1 MSTKFSVND
10 TSATTQ
16 AYFLIRGM
24 GYNELARQIRKG
36 EATVLSALESILK
49 LNGYGWTFVAG
60 KGWENVSINR
70 EKMNNYNRV
79 QFWLMRDAFNEV
91 QSEQGVSYNDRR
103 YATPE
108 SMEL

>member
-24 GYNELARQIRKG
+24 GYNALAKQIRGG
-36 EATVLSALESILK
+36 ESTVLSALESILK
-49 LNGYGWTFVAG
+49 INGYGWTFVAG
-60 KGWENVSINR
+60 QGWENVSINR
-70 EKMNNYNRV
+70 EKMTSYNRV

-91 QSEQGVSYNDRR
+91 QSEQGIGYNDRL

-108 SMEL
+108 SRLL